1 MTDDKKKGGKG
12 YGNLR
17 PELRQKYFKHLNE
30 RSKVAGPHDEG
41 KRKKPE
47 PSLTQILE
55 EYFEEETK
63 LPDAVGTIEIAI
75 PGYRVSSTPCRR
87 PSTSGRRS
95 NVVRSISII
104 VVRASVLAW
113 SVRLVKWFWT
123 R

>member
-63 LPDAVGTIEIAI
+63 LPDAVGTIEID
-75 PGYRVSSTPCRR
+75 GEELEVEF
-87 PSTSGRRS
+87 
-95 NVVRSISII
+95 
-104 VVRASVLAW
+104 
-113 SVRLVKWFWT
+113 FWDGEEDHEEDDSDD
-123 R
+123 